1 MEEGGRPFLQK
12 GPSSLLQV
20 SLPFSPSKKSDMDNK
35 KVIVL
40 TTGGTIAMKL
50 DPAHGIVP
58 AVSGEDLVASV
69 PGLRQKAL
77 EYAKKKHEGQFRIG
91 GAPFIVHPIAVAE
104 ILRQDGKQVEYRV
117 AAVFHDLLEDTD
129 ASEQEIVEI
138 GGEDV
143 LKAVKLVTKEK
154 EYCMETYIAG
164 IKTNSMAY
172 AVKGADRL
180 HNLQSAFCANEKF
193 RKKYIRE
200 TLDWYMKF
208 RPEIPEVV
216 AELIESLSDDE
227 EKEKFR
233 AEIEHFV
240 EK

>member
-1 MEEGGRPFLQK
+1 MGEE
-12 GPSSLLQV
+12 
-20 SLPFSPSKKSDMDNK
+20 
-35 KVIVL
+35 IY
-40 TTGGTIAMKL
+40 
-50 DPAHGIVP
+50 
-58 AVSGEDLVASV
+58 
-69 PGLRQKAL
+69 QKAL

-104 ILRQDGKQVEYRV
+104 ILRQDEYRV

-216 AELIESLSDDE
+216 AELIESLNDCE
-227 EKEKFR
+227 EKQQFR
-233 AEIEHFV
+233 EEVKVF
-240 EK
+240 

>member
-1 MEEGGRPFLQK
+1 M
-12 GPSSLLQV
+12 
-20 SLPFSPSKKSDMDNK
+20 
-35 KVIVL
+35 
-40 TTGGTIAMKL
+40 
-50 DPAHGIVP
+50 
-58 AVSGEDLVASV
+58 
-69 PGLRQKAL
+69 
-77 EYAKKKHEGQFRIG
+77 
-91 GAPFIVHPIAVAE
+91 
-104 ILRQDGKQVEYRV
+104 
-117 AAVFHDLLEDTD
+117 
-129 ASEQEIVEI
+129 
-138 GGEDV
+138 
-143 LKAVKLVTKEK
+143 KLVTKEK
-154 EYCMETYIAG
+154 EYCMEKYIAE

>member
-1 MEEGGRPFLQK
+1 ME
-12 GPSSLLQV
+12 LL
-20 SLPFSPSKKSDMDNK
+20 
-35 KVIVL
+35 
-40 TTGGTIAMKL
+40 
-50 DPAHGIVP
+50 
-58 AVSGEDLVASV
+58 
-69 PGLRQKAL
+69 
-77 EYAKKKHEGQFRIG
+77 
-91 GAPFIVHPIAVAE
+91 FIVHPIAVAE

-216 AELIESLSDDE
+216 AELIESLNDCE
-227 EKEKFR
+227 EKQQFR
-233 AEIEHFV
+233 EEVKSILNRSKRLRFF
-240 EK
+240 

>member
-1 MEEGGRPFLQK
+1 MVE
-12 GPSSLLQV
+12 
-20 SLPFSPSKKSDMDNK
+20 DMYR
-35 KVIVL
+35 
-40 TTGGTIAMKL
+40 
-50 DPAHGIVP
+50 
-58 AVSGEDLVASV
+58 E
-69 PGLRQKAL
+69 AL

-91 GAPFIVHPIAVAE
+91 GAPFITHPIAVAE
-104 ILRQDGKQVEYRV
+104 ILQKDGYQTEYQI
-117 AAVFHDLLEDTD
+117 AGIFHDLLEDTD
-129 ASEQEIVEI
+129 ALEQDILEI

-143 LKAVKLVTKEK
+143 LSAVKLVTKEK
-154 EYCMETYIAG
+154 GYCMENYIAG

-180 HNLQSAFCANEKF
+180 HNLQSAICANEKF

-233 AEIEHFV
+233 VEIEHFV

>member
-1 MEEGGRPFLQK
+1 MVE
-12 GPSSLLQV
+12 
-20 SLPFSPSKKSDMDNK
+20 DMYR
-35 KVIVL
+35 
-40 TTGGTIAMKL
+40 
-50 DPAHGIVP
+50 
-58 AVSGEDLVASV
+58 E
-69 PGLRQKAL
+69 AL

-91 GAPFIVHPIAVAE
+91 GAPFITHPIAVAE
-104 ILRQDGKQVEYRV
+104 ILQKDGYQTEYQI
-117 AAVFHDLLEDTD
+117 AGIFHDLLEDTD
-129 ASEQEIVEI
+129 ALEQDILEI

-143 LKAVKLVTKEK
+143 LNAVKLVTKEN
-154 EYCMETYIAG
+154 YIAG

-180 HNLQSAFCANEKF
+180 HNLQSAICANEKF

-233 AEIEHFV
+233 VEIEHFV

>member
-1 MEEGGRPFLQK
+1 MGEE
-12 GPSSLLQV
+12 
-20 SLPFSPSKKSDMDNK
+20 
-35 KVIVL
+35 IY
-40 TTGGTIAMKL
+40 
-50 DPAHGIVP
+50 
-58 AVSGEDLVASV
+58 
-69 PGLRQKAL
+69 QKAL

-91 GAPFIVHPIAVAE
+91 GAPFIV
-104 ILRQDGKQVEYRV
+104 
-117 AAVFHDLLEDTD
+117 
-129 ASEQEIVEI
+129 QEIVEI